1 MQESAKYK
9 ILQGF
14 YWMLY
19 CVGFVYVT
27 YFLQEKGIS
36 ASMIGVVVAVCGV
49 ISAFLQTWIGSLAD
63 KGNGLNW
70 KSIMLVLI
78 GLNLAV
84 CVGMLFITEG
94 MAVVVMFASFMTVIN
109 CMMPLVNA
117 ACFYYL
123 KKDIVI
129 DFGSARKMGT
139 GGESKLKN
147 FCGTK

>member
-9 ILQGF
+9 MLQGF

-27 YFLQEKGIS
+27 YFLQEKGIT

-70 KSIMLVLI
+70 ECEKISVNKTFSKNKSE
-78 GLNLAV
+78 
-84 CVGMLFITEG
+84 ITE
-94 MAVVVMFASFMTVIN
+94 A
-109 CMMPLVNA
+109 NA
-117 ACFYYL
+117 PQ
-123 KKDIVI
+123 
-129 DFGSARKMGT
+129 T
-139 GGESKLKN
+139 
-147 FCGTK
+147 